1 MYRIECLGWT
11 ADCESVEDLKDT
23 YELNSARIAF
33 SLGYTDTNNQF
44 NRFPNT
50 TVFSNEII
58 ESKIVQYLFIFT
70 HLFFYLWLR
79 RKV

>member
-1 MYRIECLGWT
+1 MYRIEYLGWT

-44 NRFPNT
+44 NRFSNT